1 MKKISVL
8 IAGQHATSISLEDA
22 FYTALVEISQ
32 VQKKSINELITQIDR
47 EREEKNLSA
56 AVRVYILQY
65 FRQQKTSDKPTF
77 FKPIV

>member
-22 FYTALVEISQ
+22 FYAALLEISQ
-32 VQKKSINELITQIDR
+32 VQKKSVNELITQIDR
-47 EREEKNLSA
+47 ERAEKNLSA

-65 FRQQKTSDKPTF
+65 YRQQKNAG
-77 FKPIV
+77 